1 MAVGADPQSRSVPVK
16 KLQAGAPLVAK
27 AEEMAPQRIRLKKP
41 LGQSK
46 ESIKPAPHIGRAG
59 QQIHLAPW

>member
-27 AEEMAPQRIRLKKP
+27 AEEMAAQRIRLKKP

-46 ESIKPAPHIGRAG
+46 GPTPLLFRQPGAAET
-59 QQIHLAPW
+59 